1 MKRFKIWN
9 QITEEFLTKSITVEE
24 ILAGNKDT
32 PEGFSVEEIKSTYKF
47 LSYIN
52 IFNSEGDE
60 FCEGDIVAR
69 WGLDEESEYYKKWL
83 AGDDDSFEKI
93 PNTWVDVVS
102 PKDRFWLKNESFGYE
117 GEDLCNPHFYHV
129 LGNIYEDK
137 VLVEKYNLEVG
148 DL

>member
-1 MKRFKIWN
+1 MKRYKIWN
-9 QITEEFLTKSITVEE
+9 KPTEEFLTKSITVEE

-32 PEGFSVEEIKSTYKF
+32 PEGFSVDEIKSAYKF

-52 IFNSEGDE
+52 IFNSEGD
-60 FCEGDIVAR
+60 IVAR
-69 WGLDEESEYYKKWL
+69 WDLDEESEHYKKWL

-93 PNTWVDVVS
+93 PNTWVEVDAVS

-137 VLVEKYNLEVG
+137 GLGEKYNLEVG